1 METGRRRTIPEVEI
15 LARLP
20 LRSIARFK
28 SVCKRWKSV
37 IESDY
42 FRRLFGSFHRSSST
56 SWSIMFR
63 TEYLREMTQAIGFHG
78 CKTWDLPKSL
88 VSYIMPFQEYPNL
101 PTSEYY
107 YIASSNGLIWIDV
120 LVSRIKNKVYSYKSF
135 VGNPVLQEWVEIPQ
149 PPNPWVQ
156 DKHPW
161 YPSPYSG
168 VGMVT
173 RVENGVVSSFKMV
186 RTVQMELIDRRDE
199 GMYLWRVCVYS
210 SETGLWTFKQVF
222 SSRPVH
228 GGRVDSPVNLNGVL
242 YMWDRYMFSNGP
254 GVLVAHDFYGADDQC
269 QVIPLPGANDEHEHE
284 HDDEHEHVRRCLTTS
299 GEDVIFIEVIHRILK
314 AWRLHNKE
322 SERWQLIWEV
332 VMPSFISDV
341 NCFPLAMNPFDTYI
355 VYLWD
360 RQHGCLVSGYLQAQE
375 FIVHQESENGS
386 SSEGD
391 CCRVNTSGTEG
402 YMEER
407 CDGVLMLS
415 QFVLPS
421 WMDSVPRPPN

>member
-78 CKTWDLPKSL
+78 CKTWDLPKTL

-120 LVSRIKNKVYSYKSF
+120 FVSRIKNKVYSYKSF

-242 YMWDRYMFSNGP
+242 YLWDRYLFSNGP

-314 AWRLHNKE
+314 AWRLHNEK

-341 NCFPLAMNPFDTYI
+341 NCFPLAMNPFDTDI

-375 FIVHQESENGS
+375 FIVHQESEDGS